1 MANLFIDF
9 INGYNWCYWVD
20 YFRVSVTIINLW
32 TIIDAI
38 YFVIYLVN
46 PNKIKKAVRELISQN
61 AYIITE
67 LSLDALSRGEFL
79 IKFIELENL
88 LLKLSHD
95 LEIDLDTV
103 VRRDNFMSVD
113 EIIYALYQ

>member
-1 MANLFIDF
+1 
-9 INGYNWCYWVD
+9 
-20 YFRVSVTIINLW
+20 VSVTIINLW

-61 AYIITE
+61 AYIIKE

-88 LLKLSHD
+88 LLKL
-95 LEIDLDTV
+95 
-103 VRRDNFMSVD
+103 
-113 EIIYALYQ
+113 